1 VGVLSAVGLGFLAA
15 LAALGV
21 WLAVRT
27 RGAPRAPTWDCGYHA
42 PSPRM
47 QYTGSSF
54 AATLLGF
61 FGWALRPVEQ
71 GRPVRGTF
79 PVRASFHSHVPD
91 TVLDRFLLPVLR
103 RLARLTLYAR
113 YLQQG
118 RLQVYLLYVAVTL
131 LVLLALV

>member
-1 VGVLSAVGLGFLAA
+1 
-15 LAALGV
+15 
-21 WLAVRT
+21 
-27 RGAPRAPTWDCGYHA
+27 
-42 PSPRM
+42 
-47 QYTGSSF
+47 
-54 AATLLGF
+54 
-61 FGWALRPVEQ
+61 
-71 GRPVRGTF
+71 
-79 PVRASFHSHVPD
+79 VPD